1 MTLPRISGSN
11 ARISG
16 ISWRPRFSKSSSNI
30 IVFPLHSIEWPRQ
43 NFFMTSRAE
52 KNELKS
58 AIGCNFDKYTYTTTQ
73 WQKQRWNPLQLRHN
87 ESDGVSNNKPHDC
100 LLNRLFKAQIKEN
113 IKAPRHRW
121 PVNSPHKGQVTRKM
135 FPFDDVILNG
145 LVQDYSDSMY
155 VLREK
160 CTFCILRHR
169 CYGSKEDSFHCCG
182 AELSVMVGDT
192 RSKHTISLNLK
203 LSQHF
208 VAENVTDYHIIKP
221 SNRAMLLQTEL

>member
-87 ESDGVSNNKPHDC
+87 ERDGVSNHQLTIVYSTVYSRRRSKRTSK
-100 LLNRLFKAQIKEN
+100 LRVTG
-113 IKAPRHRW
+113 RW

-135 FPFDDVILNG
+135 FPFDDVIMNG
-145 LVQDYSDSMY
+145 LDQDYSDSMY

-182 AELSVMVGDT
+182 AELSVMIGDT

-221 SNRAMLLQTEL
+221 SNRAMLL